1 MTAEEHTALAARLL
15 ELADDELILA
25 HRNSEWCGHAPILEE
40 DIAFA
45 NLALDELGHAILWYR
60 VHAELTGQDP
70 GTTPDRLVYFRE
82 PFEFRAAQFCA
93 LPKGDWAFSM
103 LRQFLWDVLEDVRLA
118 AFAAAAVPPLAEAA
132 AKIRTEEI
140 YHLRHT
146 TAWIR
151 RLGLGTDES
160 NTRMQAALDLLW
172 PYTGE
177 LTGGTEVIWAD
188 YGLPADAEIRA
199 MWERRVREALEA
211 AGLRIPDTQ
220 MLTLDRRL
228 QSGYIV
234 EILAELQQVAR
245 LDPQARW

>member
-1 MTAEEHTALAARLL
+1 MNDRDHDALANRVL

-60 VHAELTGQDP
+60 LYAELSGQDP
-70 GTTPDRLVYFRE
+70 ETTPDHLVYFRE
-82 PFEFRAAQFCA
+82 PFEYRAAQFCA

-103 LRQFLWDVLEDVRLA
+103 LRQYLWDVLEDVRLES
-118 AFAAAAVPPLAEAA
+118 FAKSSLVPLAETA
-132 AKIRTEEI
+132 AKIRSEEV

-146 TAWIR
+146 AAWVK

-177 LTGGTEVIWAD
+177 LTGGTEVAWEAYAVPSD
-188 YGLPADAEIRA
+188 EQIRA
-199 MWERRVREALEA
+199 VWEDRVRTGLSE
-211 AGLRIPDTQ
+211 AGLVVPDAPL
-220 MLTLDRRL
+220 LTLDRSL

-234 EILAELQQVAR
+234 DILAALQQVAR
-245 LDPQARW
+245 LDPEAEW